1 MTAGAGFQRL
11 LRSLAQLGIRGAAA
25 LFFLLGLPIASN
37 AQPWHFTEVSQQAGV
52 HYATGGGLSSAP
64 RTMGGGVAAGDFD
77 GDGWID
83 LYVIRIDAPNVLLRN
98 MHDGTFTEVTGN
110 GLNVTSGSGPTFAD
124 MDGDGKLDLVI
135 GGIDGAMTRCFR
147 NLGGGQFAEIPGG
160 LATNPPDVYST
171 TLGDY
176 DHDGDLDLVTT
187 HWASNPRPRLWRN
200 NGNGTFT
207 EVPTAAAGFSPG
219 PTQIFSFT
227 PNFTDI
233 NNDGWPDLLLSAD
246 FGTSQVYIN
255 NRNGSFTRTTNSTV
269 ITDENGMGSAVGDY
283 DHDGDLDW
291 FVSSIYEANGS
302 SGSWGSSGNRLY
314 RNRGD
319 GTFEDVT
326 DLAGVRQGFWGWGS
340 SFSDFNN
347 DGNLDI
353 FHVNGFPG
361 SPFVADPAR
370 MFVSNGNGTFTQM
383 AELLGIADTGEGRGI
398 VVFDYDHDG
407 DLDVFITNADQ
418 VTKLYRNDGG
428 NALHWLDVK
437 LQGTPPNTQAIGSK
451 VYVTANGYTQL
462 YEIRAA
468 SNFVSQS
475 PAEAHF
481 GLASATSAVVRVV
494 WPNGTSS
501 SPTTFPANQTATID
515 QGGGVAAT
523 VPTLGTLGLVVLAL
537 LLATVGLKFISRA

>member
-1 MTAGAGFQRL
+1 MNVVASRLLSARSAVLCAGF
-11 LRSLAQLGIRGAAA
+11 A
-25 LFFLLGLPIASN
+25 LVGSVSSI
-37 AQPWHFTEVSQQAGV
+37 AQPWQFTEVSAQAQV
-52 HYATGGGLSSAP
+52 AYPTGGGLTSAP
-64 RTMGGGVAAGDFD
+64 RIMGGGVAAGDFD
-77 GDGWID
+77 GDGWVD
-83 LYVIRIDAPNVLLRN
+83 LYVVRIDVGDNVLLRN
-98 MHDGTFTEVTGN
+98 MGNGTFTEVTGN
-110 GLNVTSGSGPTFAD
+110 GLNASSGSGPTFAD
-124 MDGDGKLDLVI
+124 LDGDGRLDLVV
-135 GGIDGAMTRCFR
+135 GGIDGALTRIFR

-160 LATNPPDVYST
+160 LSTNPPDVYST
-171 TLGDY
+171 ALGDY
-176 DHDGDLDLVTT
+176 DRDGDLDLVTT

-200 NGNGTFT
+200 NGSGSFA
-207 EVPTAAAGFSPG
+207 EVPAATAGFSPG
-219 PTQIFSFT
+219 PTQIYSFT

-255 NRNGSFTRTTNSTV
+255 NRNGSFTRTTDNGV
-269 ITDENGMGSAVGDY
+269 ITDENGMGSAIGDY

-291 FVSSIYEANGS
+291 FVSSIFDS
-302 SGSWGSSGNRLY
+302 SGTPAGNWGTSGNRLY

-326 DLAGVRQGFWGWGS
+326 SPAGVREGYWGWGS

-353 FHVNGFPG
+353 FHVNGFPD

-370 MFVSNGNGTFTQM
+370 MFVSNGNGTFTEL
-383 AELLGIADTGEGRGI
+383 AEQLGIADTGEGRGI
-398 VVFDYDHDG
+398 VVFDYDRDG

-428 NALHWLDVK
+428 NASNWLDVR
-437 LQGTPPNTQAIGSK
+437 LRGVAPNTQGIGSK
-451 VYVTANGYTQL
+451 IYVTANGYTQL

-481 GLASATSAVVRVV
+481 GLANATAASEVRVV
-494 WPNGTSS
+494 WPNGTTSVQTGVS
-501 SPTTFPANQTATID
+501 ANQVVGFD
-515 QGGGVAAT
+515 QAGGQIT
-523 VPTLGTLGLVVLAL
+523 NVPTLGARELAIL
-537 LLATVGLKFISRA
+537 AILLAVVAVRLLGRS